1 MKESFYKILEDTHR
15 GSRALIKERLNVYVE
30 PVSLL
35 KNAKNKHP
43 KALDLGCG
51 RGEWLELLKENGFHA
66 KGIDLEESM
75 IFLCQ
80 TQGLDVE
87 KIDAIAYL
95 KNLPE
100 ESLDLISGFHIAEHL
115 PFDTLQ
121 EMVALCYAVLKPG
134 GLLILETPN
143 PENISVASKF
153 FHMDPTHHHPLP
165 PELLT
170 LVAHYH
176 GFLHVKVLRLQEPKG
191 IAEKNVLGILD
202 ILTGVSPDYSVVA
215 QKKGSPHTLKKF
227 QPFFDKEYG
236 VTLEKLAH
244 TYDDRHESLTMNL
257 YKHIEW
263 LETLVNNL
271 QSEKQ
276 QIVTEKQQIVTEKQI
291 LQEEYH
297 TLHTQYLAIQNSL
310 SWRITKPLRR
320 TKQVLRQWR
329 IKLLL
334 KKILLRIKNKLQ
346 KHPFI
351 KNSIKKIIMRFPSLY
366 TKLKYLSINETLTQ
380 RPDPM
385 LSESEEVILHDL
397 AKTIHSQKVQH

>member
-15 GSRALIKERLNVYVE
+15 GSRALIKERLNVYIE

-87 KIDAIAYL
+87 KIDAITYL
-95 KNLPE
+95 KTLSK

-115 PFDTLQ
+115 PFDILQ
-121 EMVALCYAVLKPG
+121 EMVALCYVVLKPG

-176 GFLHVKVLRLQEPKG
+176 GFLHVKILRLQEPKG
-191 IAEKNVLGILD
+191 IAQKHPLGILD
-202 ILTGVSPDYSVVA
+202 ILTGVSPDYSIVA
-215 QKKGSPHTLKKF
+215 QKKGSTSTLKKF

-236 VTLEKLAH
+236 VTLEKLAN
-244 TYDDRHESLTMNL
+244 TYDEKHESLTMNL

-263 LETLVNNL
+263 LETLVNDL

-276 QIVTEKQQIVTEKQI
+276 QIVIEKQT
-291 LQEEYH
+291 LQEEYQA
-297 TLHTQYLAIQNSL
+297 LHSQHIAMQNSL
-310 SWRITKPLRR
+310 SWRITKPLRQ
-320 TKQVLRQWR
+320 TKHVLRQLR
-329 IKLLL
+329 VKLLL
-334 KKILLRIKNKLQ
+334 KKILLKIKNKLQ
-346 KHPFI
+346 QYPFI
-351 KNSIKKIIMRFPSLY
+351 KNAIKKIIMRFPALY

-385 LSESEEVILHDL
+385 LSESEEGILHDL
-397 AKTIHSQKVQH
+397 TKTILSQKAQH